1 MDQTPVNL
9 IDIFFCKSSTK
20 YVIEKVRKLIAN
32 LTTWRHDGRVTMTKC
47 VFR

>member
-9 IDIFFCKSSTK
+9 IDIFFCKSSHK
-20 YVIEKVRKLIAN
+20 YFIERVRKLIAN
-32 LTTWRHDGRVTMTKC
+32 LAPWRHDGRVTWC

>member
-9 IDIFFCKSSTK
+9 IDIFFCKSSQK
-20 YVIEKVRKLIAN
+20 YFIERVRQLIAN
-32 LTTWRHDGRVTMTKC
+32 LATWRHDGRVTKC